1 MQQKSRSACPRRQA
15 EPPLV
20 VQSARSTQTAL
31 GVANRPAVGDAPTG
45 VHPVNAVVED
55 WGRLYGN
62 TVTDPRYRHANR
74 SPGSVRAFRR

>member
-1 MQQKSRSACPRRQA
+1 MVIQG
-15 EPPLV
+15 
-20 VQSARSTQTAL
+20 ARSTQAAPE
-31 GVANRPAVGDAPTG
+31 VANGPPWGDAPTG

-62 TVTDPRYRHANR
+62 AVIDRYHHANR